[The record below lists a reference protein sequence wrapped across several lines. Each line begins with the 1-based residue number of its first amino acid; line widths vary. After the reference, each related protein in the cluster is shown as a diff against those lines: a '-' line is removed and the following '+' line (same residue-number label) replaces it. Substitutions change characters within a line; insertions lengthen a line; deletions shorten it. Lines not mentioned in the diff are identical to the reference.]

1 MDGVDGEIGR
11 RWNQGKKEKEKKK
24 ARNTFIALAAGGRN
38 ASSCIENYSGAMP

>member
-1 MDGVDGEIGR
+1 MVWMEKLVDDGT
-11 RWNQGKKEKEKKK
+11 KEKREGKK

>member
-1 MDGVDGEIGR
+1 MVWMEKLVDDGT
-11 RWNQGKKEKEKKK
+11 KEKREGKKK